1 MIKSGLH
8 RFTWIFIWKKA
19 NMKTINW
26 DDIIWLIRRMMFRCL
41 AMLRWVGCCVWE
53 AGLVSVWLAP
63 NTRDNISRDRP
74 RNTGRQRPDYCQP
87 DQLLSGDTSTPTQT
101 VSSSSFTRKPIIE
114 WERLKSW
121 GDGRLNIKTS
131 LSNIASIE
139 NILHQLTKTIPFPQ
153 SSPPVVLSR
162 PLWGKSREKQIYL

>member
-1 MIKSGLH
+1 MISYSLLGEWCLDA
-8 RFTWIFIWKKA
+8 WPC
-19 NMKTINW
+19 W
-26 DDIIWLIRRMMFRCL
+26 DGWDVVC
-41 AMLRWVGCCVWE
+41 
-53 AGLVSVWLAP
+53 
-63 NTRDNISRDRP
+63 
-74 RNTGRQRPDYCQP
+74 GRQGWCRYDWHPTPVITLAGTDPATQAASQPDYCQP